1 MFDIKS
7 ICHLTILLLSFCFML
22 VHCSL
27 EPTDQFLDNPTD
39 VKQDV
44 LTMHKRPSFFVGSRY
59 GRSSGGASSSSV
71 ASGAYAPSK
80 TRRLNVVPR
89 NDRFFLGSR
98 YGKRAGTQFENLEPM
113 ESMLATPYE
122 QALFS
127 EISTGTQLSNK
138 PAAVAAAAAKP
149 LMLMNNEYSAE
160 GEGDAAAGG
169 ASTPYMSCV
178 YTGLQNFYRCNSI
191 DDNMFYVK
199 NTVKNH
205 AAYQNYNN
213 NNYNNADNDVRN
225 DVDETDDDDETKTET
240 VNSAVDNDDYD
251 TDADADG
258 GNAGRSDGVV
268 NEVLSTDATEAV
280 GNGIGGDNDLA
291 VLFNDVNGKN

>member
-1 MFDIKS
+1 MVDIKS

-98 YGKRAGTQFENLEPM
+98 YGKRA
-113 ESMLATPYE
+113 
-122 QALFS
+122 

-138 PAAVAAAAAKP
+138 PAPSAAAKP
-149 LMLMNNEYSAE
+149 MMLINNPDYN
-160 GEGDAAAGG
+160 GDDEPASGG
-169 ASTPYMSCV
+169 STTPYMSCV

-199 NTVKNH
+199 NTVKND
-205 AAYQNYNN
+205 AAYQNNFN
-213 NNYNNADNDVRN
+213 NNY
-225 DVDETDDDDETKTET
+225 DDDDDGDVDDADDEENKIDD
-240 VNSAVDNDDYD
+240 VNSAVYNDD
-251 TDADADG
+251 DAGDG
-258 GNAGRSDGVV
+258 EGIVGSNVGDIH
-268 NEVLSTDATEAV
+268 EVLSTDATQAADDGV
-280 GNGIGGDNDLA
+280 GAADEDL
-291 VLFNDVNGKN
+291 VLLFNEAGGAHTNVNGKN

>member
-98 YGKRAGTQFENLEPM
+98 YGKRA
-113 ESMLATPYE
+113 
-122 QALFS
+122 